1 MASSYLRS
9 TPRIA
14 QEHVLLS
21 EILAVTSVMRK
32 NSRWASAAHTLHARD
47 SALARDLGL
56 RRAIPGDNNQR
67 SSPEA
72 DLMAGFQDLKRT
84 VRGAEGWSNLCFRFM
99 PHDASDIQKIPLPVL
114 LGPFFALI
122 RSPISTGPITSAALS
137 ALHTFFVCGL
147 ISANSVELEI
157 ALVELSSTI
166 SHCKFEASDSSGDE
180 VVLLK
185 IMTVIHDCMVGSS
198 VKTFLGDVEIC
209 EMLETVLTTCCQ
221 MRLSGL
227 WHLLL

>member
-1 MASSYLRS
+1 M
-9 TPRIA
+9 
-14 QEHVLLS
+14 
-21 EILAVTSVMRK
+21 
-32 NSRWASAAHTLHARD
+32 
-47 SALARDLGL
+47 G
-56 RRAIPGDNNQR
+56 
-67 SSPEA
+67 
-72 DLMAGFQDLKRT
+72 GFQELKRT
-84 VRGAEGWSNLCFRFM
+84 VRGTEGRSYLRSRCM
-99 PHDASDIQKIPLPVL
+99 SHGAPDIQSIPLPAL

-137 ALHTFFVCGL
+137 ALHNFFVCGL
-147 ISANSVELEI
+147 ISANSVELEV
-157 ALVELSSTI
+157 ALVELSSTV

-198 VKTFLGDVEIC
+198 VGAFLGDVEIC

-227 WHLLL
+227 WHHPLRFGVP